1 MTSLGTA
8 TLDMAPSPSPTIGN
22 YRGAV
27 SRYRNLGLALIAV
40 FVVGFGGFA
49 ALAPLSSA
57 VIAVGKLEVVGS
69 IKKVQHET
77 GGTVSDILVSEGQ
90 VVTAGDVLLRLDATT
105 AAATRAIIVRK
116 LDELYLARARL
127 KAERDLSAGFAL
139 PEELSGRAADL
150 EVRALFEAE
159 QRLFAVRLAS
169 REGEKQQLAARIA
182 QYRDQISGLDTQAKA
197 KETELRLTRTE
208 LENARALA
216 GTGIGTKARANDLER
231 ALANLEG
238 EAGGLTAQKAELGGR
253 IAETELQRLNIDQ
266 AATADAGRDLKDAES
281 QIGELQQRLLA
292 ADEQLART
300 EIRAPITGSV
310 HELQAHTVGGVI
322 APASVVMTIVPTE
335 GPLDVEARLSPIDIE
350 AVRPGQTATIRFPGL
365 NHASTPDL
373 EAEVTLVGADLVE
386 DPMTRQSYYPVTL
399 KLAPDQLDR
408 LGDVELVAGMPVETF
423 IDNGQRTLFD
433 YLMAPI
439 RDRMNHALRER

>member
-1 MTSLGTA
+1 MTTIEMSQLEPA
-8 TLDMAPSPSPTIGN
+8 ASPVIT
-22 YRGAV
+22 YRRAV
-27 SRYRNLGLALIAV
+27 SRYRNLGLGLIAL

-77 GGTVSDILVSEGQ
+77 GGTVSDILVAEGQ
-90 VVTAGDVLLRLDATT
+90 RVTAGDVLLRLDATT
-105 AAATRAIIVRK
+105 ANATRAIIVRK

-127 KAERDLSAGFAL
+127 RAERDLSPSFELPSELADRATDPDVTAL
-139 PEELSGRAADL
+139 ADAELL
-150 EVRALFEAE
+150 LFT
-159 QRLFAVRLAS
+159 VRLAS

-182 QYRDQISGLDTQAKA
+182 QYRDQIAGIDTQATAKA
-197 KETELRLTRTE
+197 TELRLTRTE
-208 LENARALA
+208 LDNARALA
-216 GTGIGTKARANDLER
+216 GTGVGTQVRANDLER
-231 ALANLEG
+231 ALASLEG
-238 EAGGLTAQKAELGGR
+238 EAGALTAQRAELGGR

-266 AATADAGRDLKDAES
+266 SATADAGRDLKDTES

-300 EIRAPITGSV
+300 EIRAPISGSV

-322 APASVVMTIVPTE
+322 AAGSVVMTIVPTD

-350 AVRPGQTATIRFPGL
+350 AVRPGQAATIRFPGL
-365 NHASTPDL
+365 NHSTTPDL
-373 EAEVTLVGADLVE
+373 MAEVSVVGADLVE
-386 DPMTRQSYYPVTL
+386 DPTTRQSYYPVTL
-399 KLAPDQLDR
+399 KLAPEQLDR

-423 IDNGQRTLFD
+423 IDNGKRTLID
-433 YLMAPI
+433 YLLAPI
-439 RDRMNHALRER
+439 RDRMSHALRER

>member
-1 MTSLGTA
+1 MT
-8 TLDMAPSPSPTIGN
+8 TLDIAPIGN

-40 FVVGFGGFA
+40 FIFGFGGFA
-49 ALAPLSSA
+49 AFAPLSSA
-57 VIAVGKLEVVGS
+57 VIAVGRLEVVGS

-77 GGTVSDILVSEGQ
+77 GGTVSEIRVSEGQ
-90 VVTAGDVLLRLDATT
+90 AVKAGDILLRLDATT
-105 AAATRAIIVRK
+105 ARATRAIIVRK

-127 KAERDLSAGFAL
+127 RAERDLSPGFAL
-139 PEELSGRAADL
+139 PADL
-150 EVRALFEAE
+150 GDRTSDPEVNALFESE
-159 QRLFAVRLAS
+159 QRLFAVRNAS

-182 QYRDQISGLDTQAKA
+182 QYRDQIIGLETQARA
-197 KETELRLTRTE
+197 KETELRLTRAE

-216 GTGIGTKARANDLER
+216 GTGIGTRARANDLER
-231 ALANLEG
+231 ALASLEG
-238 EAGGLTAQKAELGGR
+238 EAGALSAQKAELGGR

-266 AATADAGRDLKDAES
+266 AATADSGRDLKDTES

-300 EIRAPITGSV
+300 EIPAPISGSV

-322 APASVVMTIVPTE
+322 APGSVVMTIVPTD
-335 GPLDVEARLSPIDIE
+335 GPLDVEARLNPIDIE
-350 AVRPGQTATIRFPGL
+350 AVRPGQPATVRFPGL
-365 NHASTPDL
+365 NHATTPDL
-373 EAEVTLVGADLVE
+373 QAEVAVVGADLVE

-399 KLAPDQLDR
+399 KLAPDQLER